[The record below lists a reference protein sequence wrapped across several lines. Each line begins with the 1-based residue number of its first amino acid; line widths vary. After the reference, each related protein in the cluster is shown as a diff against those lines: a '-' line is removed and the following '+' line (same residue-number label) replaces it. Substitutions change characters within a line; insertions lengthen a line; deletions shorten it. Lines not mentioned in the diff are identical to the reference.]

1 MMTLDEL
8 KHEIREKVFKRA
20 SPDIHIARRGVFE
33 QHGSQWFFDFRSVAF
48 DAKWLECFAEQ
59 FWHTYGDAYPFQ
71 VGGLESASLPLMTA
85 VALKGHADSKAIHS
99 FFIRKSRKRDGFMR
113 MFEGTMG
120 DEPVIIV
127 DDAMNSGQSIER
139 QVRALEEMGKKVT
152 DVFVMLRFRDKL
164 AYKFLNER
172 GIRITSLFTLEDFG
186 LPLLSAVSPEV
197 AQDYFT
203 RLWRFQAG
211 EPSFN
216 LILEKSA
223 PVLDSSHV
231 YMGSDDGFLY
241 ALQQKTGDVS
251 WKCAIGPHPKGK
263 GILSSPAIHKGRVY
277 FGGYDGTAYALN
289 AKTGERVW
297 AFAEADWIGS
307 SPSLA
312 PDRGLLFIGVEYSFP
327 WRRGGIAALR
337 LDTGEKVWS
346 SSMRSFVHSSPLY
359 IPEEDMVVVGN
370 NDGEVHAFRA
380 KTGEKLWNFKTDGEI
395 RASFAYDAKRRLIL
409 FGSWDGKLY
418 ALNALDGSCSFSF
431 ETATPT
437 FSTPLIYKDTVLFAS
452 LDKFLYAIHL
462 DTGAVKWKFQTGGR
476 IFGSPILAEDSVW
489 IGSNDAKLYELDPET
504 GELRTY
510 FQAVERIV
518 NAIAYNPST
527 RRFFVPTVANELYC
541 IERKK

>member
-1 MMTLDEL
+1 
-8 KHEIREKVFKRA
+8 
-20 SPDIHIARRGVFE
+20 
-33 QHGSQWFFDFRSVAF
+33 
-48 DAKWLECFAEQ
+48 
-59 FWHTYGDAYPFQ
+59 
-71 VGGLESASLPLMTA
+71 
-85 VALKGHADSKAIHS
+85 
-99 FFIRKSRKRDGFMR
+99 
-113 MFEGTMG
+113 
-120 DEPVIIV
+120 
-127 DDAMNSGQSIER
+127 
-139 QVRALEEMGKKVT
+139 
-152 DVFVMLRFRDKL
+152 
-164 AYKFLNER
+164 
-172 GIRITSLFTLEDFG
+172 
-186 LPLLSAVSPEV
+186 
-197 AQDYFT
+197 
-203 RLWRFQAG
+203 
-211 EPSFN
+211 
-216 LILEKSA
+216 
-223 PVLDSSHV
+223 
-231 YMGSDDGFLY
+231 
-241 ALQQKTGDVS
+241 
-251 WKCAIGPHPKGK
+251 
-263 GILSSPAIHKGRVY
+263 
-277 FGGYDGTAYALN
+277 
-289 AKTGERVW
+289 
-297 AFAEADWIGS
+297 
-307 SPSLA
+307 
-312 PDRGLLFIGVEYSFP
+312 
-327 WRRGGIAALR
+327 
-337 LDTGEKVWS
+337 
-346 SSMRSFVHSSPLY
+346 
-359 IPEEDMVVVGN
+359 MVVVGN